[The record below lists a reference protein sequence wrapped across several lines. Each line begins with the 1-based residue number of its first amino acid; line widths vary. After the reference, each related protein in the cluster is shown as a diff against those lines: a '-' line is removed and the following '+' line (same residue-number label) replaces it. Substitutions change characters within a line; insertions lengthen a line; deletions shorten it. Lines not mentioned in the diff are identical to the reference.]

1 MSEAIVIVVKLL
13 GQSDDVQ
20 PEPFYISQG
29 ISWRDLRAM
38 LLALYDDQPDELDV
52 RYQDEDG
59 DLCIVS
65 SNDEL
70 QEAFRYSSTT
80 ANVLQLNVK
89 AMDQDNDYDPAE
101 VHMIH
106 VNPHSLFTDAEK
118 EEHNLLSPGTG
129 GVLQQACVRPQPR
142 VETLRDADKIEI
154 QITQHTDCQPEVASE
169 LAETGEVT
177 PKHVFDEETGLI
189 HNQIL
194 PEPIKPAYHEPV
206 VRKKACYYEIQ
217 GSDLASNEMDKL
229 VKHVADKL
237 GGSQDQES
245 GELSSAKSEEGEAMP
260 YQAFVHF
267 MEKLKQELR
276 NEIVHDV
283 TKKTVKQVLRGLDSA
298 WPYGARDRKESRSSH
313 PLYLHEKILCD
324 KCQKTIIGPRYK
336 CGNCPN
342 FDLCEDCEGKPG
354 IHDHD
359 HVFLKLRRPCLDAGL
374 KEGRKVPLLKHLLYA
389 DNTERHTEEH
399 DRLRAWKVAE
409 KLARRQ
415 EKMKKREEKVQEKQK
430 RKEDK
435 LKRKLEKL
443 DVPAMKD
450 HPQKKEK
457 VESKAL
463 PLPQFKYPY
472 QVLGAEF
479 VRDITIPDYTR
490 VQPGT
495 RMQKTWRMKNTG
507 SHQWSA
513 STQLRLMW
521 GTIPAPKTEVSVPAL
536 PPSQEG
542 NITVEL
548 IAPEDPGRYQSHWKL
563 FDRGVNFGHRVW
575 CSIAVEPKEVL
586 EPTRPDQLKMVE
598 STEGQAEAQT
608 TVACKEEEEDPEE
621 KFEEPQVDDPAEE
634 IFLEAVEEKQ
644 TTPFIMASKLVPA
657 TVIQE
662 VKEEAVVEVKV
673 EENEVKVEESE
684 AKVTE
689 SVATQVETQVLEAV
703 SKAGLSKFGEATAVE
718 GVVDLLSFEFLDLSD
733 RKTSKASQTATPNNT
748 PLDVS
753 PPKSPAPEP
762 FIPATVS
769 NSSSV
774 ELVGSEAENNLPH
787 LTEYVQQRMAS
798 LELKPDTFDEAD
810 IESLSSLSLSD
821 DDSDDYC
828 IVPLPDC
835 FNTEMPLTRS
845 AAGPLDDNQNEIG
858 VPDENLSEERSVT
871 PQPSLDEILTT
882 SNVVSTPALDPE
894 PAAQRHE
901 VMAPPQE
908 VEGEQLQLDETETK
922 QKQFE
927 EEEEEE
933 GAASAAVP
941 MQTARVV
948 DENQNSEEDREGTS
962 PVQST
967 PSEFVNQL
975 FHTAIVAATKA
986 GAKAYST
993 TKDVFN
999 SMQAKQW
1006 KPNENGWTPPKNTW
1020 TPHESTWTPPEDNY
1034 VPPQSTWTGPN
1045 PQEPKPVT
1053 SSDPMVRLMEMG
1065 FCNRELN
1072 KGLLERFN
1080 GDLEPVIQELLQ
1092 QADSDWSAA
1101 RHGSANQ

>member
-1 MSEAIVIVVKLL
+1 MSEAIVIAVKLL

-59 DLCIVS
+59 DLCILS
-65 SNDEL
+65 SDDEL
-70 QEAFRYSSTT
+70 QEAFRDASTT

-89 AMDQDNDYDPAE
+89 TMDQDNDYDPAE

-118 EEHNLLSPGTG
+118 EEQSLLSP
-129 GVLQQACVRPQPR
+129 VLERLCSWHVLNQRPLLKHR
-142 VETLRDADKIEI
+142 RKLRS
-154 QITQHTDCQPEVASE
+154 QPEVASE

-206 VRKKACYYEIQ
+206 VRKKACYYEIE
-217 GSDLASNEMDKL
+217 GSDQSSKEMDKL
-229 VKHVADKL
+229 IKHVADKL
-237 GGSQDQES
+237 GENQDQES
-245 GELSSAKSEEGEAMP
+245 GELSSTKSDEGDGEAMP

-298 WPYGARDRKESRSSH
+298 WPYGARDRKDSRSSH

-342 FDLCEDCEGKPG
+342 FDLCEECESKPG
-354 IHDHD
+354 IHDQD
-359 HVFLKLRRPCLDAGL
+359 HVFIKLRRPCLDAGL
-374 KEGRKVPLLKHLLYA
+374 KDGRKVPLLKHLLYA

-399 DRLRAWKVAE
+399 DRLRARKVAE

-443 DVPAMKD
+443 DVHAMKD

-457 VESKAL
+457 VETQAL
-463 PLPQFKYPY
+463 PLPTFKYPY

-479 VRDITIPDYTR
+479 VRDITIPDYTH

-521 GTIPAPKTEVSVPAL
+521 GTIPAPKTEVTVPAL

-575 CSIAVEPKEVL
+575 CSIDVEPKEVL
-586 EPTRPDQLKMVE
+586 EPTRPDHLKMVD
-598 STEGQAEAQT
+598 STDGQAEAA
-608 TVACKEEEEDPEE
+608 VCKEDEEDPEE

-644 TTPFIMASKLVPA
+644 TTPLIMASKLVPA
-657 TVIQE
+657 AVIPE
-662 VKEEAVVEVKV
+662 VKEEAVVEPT
-673 EENEVKVEESE
+673 EVKVEESE
-684 AKVTE
+684 VKVDESEVKVTE
-689 SVATQVETQVLEAV
+689 SVAIQVETQMLEAV
-703 SKAGLSKFGEATAVE
+703 SKVGLPKFGEATAVE

-798 LELKPDTFDEAD
+798 LELKPDTYDEAD

-835 FNTEMPLTRS
+835 FNTEVPLTRS
-845 AAGPLDDNQNEIG
+845 VAGPVDDNQNEIG
-858 VPDENLSEERSVT
+858 VPDENLSEDTSVT
-871 PQPSLDEILTT
+871 PQPSLDEMLTT

-894 PAAQRHE
+894 PAVQRNE
-901 VMAPPQE
+901 DPVPPQ
-908 VEGEQLQLDETETK
+908 EGEQLQVDETETK
-922 QKQFE
+922 QKQVEEDEDEDE
-927 EEEEEE
+927 EEQMEE
-933 GAASAAVP
+933 ASAAVP

-962 PVQST
+962 PIQST

-975 FHTAIVAATKA
+975 FHTAIIAATKA

-1006 KPNENGWTPPKNTW
+1006 KPNENNWTPPKNTW
-1020 TPHESTWTPPEDNY
+1020 NPPDSTWTPPEDNY
-1034 VPPQSTWTGPN
+1034 VPPQSTWTGPS
-1045 PQEPKPVT
+1045 PQEPTPVT
-1053 SSDPMVRLMEMG
+1053 TDPMVRLMEMG

-1092 QADSDWSAA
+1092 QVERDWSAA
-1101 RHGSANQ
+1101 RHGSTNQ